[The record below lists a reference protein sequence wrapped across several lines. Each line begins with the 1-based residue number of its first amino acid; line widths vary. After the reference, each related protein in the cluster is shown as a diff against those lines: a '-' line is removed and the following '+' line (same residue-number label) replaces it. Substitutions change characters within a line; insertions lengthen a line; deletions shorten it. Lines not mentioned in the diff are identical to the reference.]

1 MKILLTGA
9 GGFVGQRFVEVN
21 KETYGIEILSLRNN
35 EWENRSFSGFDA
47 IVHLAGKA
55 HEMKKIDDRIYFEIN
70 AELTQKLYLKAIA
83 DGVKQFIY
91 ISSTKVFGDHPEGKL
106 NEMSPASP
114 DDAYGKSKLAA
125 ETFLLSRNDGCAIAI
140 IRPPLVYGPRV
151 KGNMINLL
159 KLCAGKK
166 TLPFKGIANRRSMV
180 YVDNL
185 IALINTIVQKKAT
198 GIYIGGDAEP
208 LSTEQLVTLIRK
220 AMGRKPGLFRLPG
233 MAKAI
238 IKKLKPAL
246 YTRLFGSYEVDP
258 SNGFKQLGF
267 VPPYSSE
274 QGINETVGWFMK
286 ENTTK

>member
-9 GGFVGQRFVEVN
+9 GGFVGQRFLEIN
-21 KETYGIEILSLRNN
+21 SEAYEIETLSLRNN
-35 EWENRSFSGFDA
+35 EWQNRSFSGVDA

-55 HEMKKIDDRIYFEIN
+55 HEMNKIDDSIYFEIN
-70 AELTQKLYLKAIA
+70 TELTRKLYIKAA
-83 DGVKQFIY
+83 GEGVKQFIC
-91 ISSTKVFGDHPEGKL
+91 ISSTKVYGDHPTGVL
-106 NEMSPASP
+106 NESSPADP

-159 KLCAGKK
+159 KLCARKIP
-166 TLPFKGIANRRSMV
+166 LPFKGIKNRRSMV

-185 IALINTIVQKKAT
+185 VALINAIVQKKGT
-198 GIYIGGDAEP
+198 GVYIGGDAEP

-233 MAKAI
+233 MAKGM

-246 YTRLFGSYEVDP
+246 YTRLFGSYEADP

-274 QGINETVGWFMK
+274 QGIQNTVQWYLASHK
-286 ENTTK
+286 